1 MLNLFD
7 DWQRGSIDLVRS
19 QKIAGIKVPT
29 VVINDDGF
37 LPAEVD
43 SPIKQYRKQTGEPLY
58 FDQVQGPGFWQIKGD
73 ASGAQVYDLNTKRA
87 EIRFFK
93 NDNTRFVKQVE
104 WLNAAGELQWIDQY
118 DQHGQRFAKTFYA
131 KGQAKLKQYYDA
143 AQNVVIDHHLTTDDI
158 FLYTGGRQR
167 HFANWL
173 ELTADFLQSS
183 DYQLD
188 HVIYNT
194 LNLAF
199 FTTLKLPSENA
210 SDVLVWRTNQI
221 WMQNHQAWVQ
231 YQEKFAKT
239 VDADPQLSDVKVQQL
254 GTIYPHPRGNQMRPA
269 ILIMT
274 NSDQIEMLSVLAARL
289 KNFDF
294 HVAALTEMSE
304 KLLQIGEQANV
315 HLYPAVGFAKAKQL
329 MADCD
334 IYLDINRG
342 DQIMD
347 AVRAAFENNQLIL
360 GFNDTLHLPELVAP
374 DNRYDETQLDAMIEK
389 LLLAM
394 VKPAVMEQ
402 LIDSQ
407 REFAGDAK
415 VETYQKRFNELRS

>member
-58 FDQVQGPGFWQIKGD
+58 FDQVQVPRFWQIKGD
-73 ASGAQVYDLNTKRA
+73 ASGAQVYDLNAKRA

-158 FLYTGGRQR
+158 FLYIGGRQR

-173 ELTADFLQSS
+173 ELTANFLQKS

-188 HVIYNT
+188 HIIYNT
-194 LNLAF
+194 LNQAF
-199 FTTLKLPSENA
+199 FTTLKLPNKNA
-210 SDVLVWRTNQI
+210 SDVLVWQEGLGNELPGNMRFIFENQTRTKQI

-231 YQEKFAKT
+231 YQEKFA
-239 VDADPQLSDVKVQQL
+239 
-254 GTIYPHPRGNQMRPA
+254 
-269 ILIMT
+269 
-274 NSDQIEMLSVLAARL
+274 
-289 KNFDF
+289 
-294 HVAALTEMSE
+294 
-304 KLLQIGEQANV
+304 
-315 HLYPAVGFAKAKQL
+315 
-329 MADCD
+329 
-334 IYLDINRG
+334 
-342 DQIMD
+342 
-347 AVRAAFENNQLIL
+347 
-360 GFNDTLHLPELVAP
+360 
-374 DNRYDETQLDAMIEK
+374 
-389 LLLAM
+389 
-394 VKPAVMEQ
+394 
-402 LIDSQ
+402 
-407 REFAGDAK
+407 
-415 VETYQKRFNELRS
+415 